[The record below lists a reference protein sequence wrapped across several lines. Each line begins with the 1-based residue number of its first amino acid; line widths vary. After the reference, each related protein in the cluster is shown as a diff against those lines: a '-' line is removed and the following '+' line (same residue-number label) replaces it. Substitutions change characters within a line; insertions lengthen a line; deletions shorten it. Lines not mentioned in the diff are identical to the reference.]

1 MSKWLKDWYPDVT
14 AVGGLA
20 AAMSEAATLRGCD
33 IGRVSPTPDGVT
45 TETTRGFVSVGLAAE
60 ERLFRVNVSIPD
72 FAWSIGSTD
81 DLGLLVEAVAAWREG
96 APYDELRARFEF
108 LELDEFTRALER
120 GEPTSSQWSAL
131 LSSDFYKGQRN
142 LLRRIHADETLRGF
156 FPTISHGAVRLR
168 VEPLD
173 GASRQLLVAELE
185 GERYEVLRA
194 GVPGPTWVEVPAGDL
209 IDHLRAALNRP

>member
-1 MSKWLKDWYPDVT
+1 MCVFE
-14 AVGGLA
+14 G
-20 AAMSEAATLRGCD
+20 RGVP
-33 IGRVSPTPDGVT
+33 IMHT
-45 TETTRGFVSVGLAAE
+45 TFTCSRHARPGHSAPRGKL
-60 ERLFRVNVSIPD
+60 
-72 FAWSIGSTD
+72 
-81 DLGLLVEAVAAWREG
+81 
-96 APYDELRARFEF
+96 
-108 LELDEFTRALER
+108 
-120 GEPTSSQWSAL
+120 SA
-131 LSSDFYKGQRN
+131 SDFYKGQRN